1 MKWFSEKTDVGAM
14 LAKRQF
20 SRAIRV
26 LDKQLREDPES
37 VSLRLQLAD
46 AYERDGQKKQAI
58 AVLAKLVD
66 ELAAEGFVAKAI
78 ALVKKIQRIDPSI
91 SIDDKLRRLLP
102 EPLEGTAR
110 LVAPP
115 QPQVQIGEET
125 TVETLDSFGSV
136 ITSEV
141 VLAETWLGDAETR
154 DDFHWAAL
162 TRGLSDREIVE
173 LFRDIRLILKRP
185 GAIIY
190 TEGEPGDSFYVL
202 AQGRARSYKRDSR
215 GHNRQVKVLRSGDF
229 FGTRVAAGGATRIRT
244 VTAAGDCELLEI
256 DKKSFE
262 RLAARRPQLREQV
275 MSIASE
281 LDSD

>member
-20 SRAIRV
+20 ARAIKV
-26 LDKQLREDPES
+26 LDKQLRDDPES

-58 AVLAKLVD
+58 SVLAKLVD

-91 SIDDKLRRLLP
+91 SIDDKLNRLLP
-102 EPLEGTAR
+102 EPAEGTAR
-110 LVAPP
+110 LVAP
-115 QPQVQIGEET
+115 QPPPVPVGEET
-125 TVETLDSFGSV
+125 TVESLDSFGSV

-141 VLAETWLGDAETR
+141 VLADTWLGDAEKR

-173 LFRDIRLILKRP
+173 LFRDIRLIVKRP

-215 GHNRQVKVLRSGDF
+215 GHNRQVNILRSGDF
-229 FGTRVAAGGATRIRT
+229 FGTRVAVGDVTRIRT
-244 VTAAGDCELLEI
+244 VTAADDCELLEV